1 MEDKV
6 HYSQEEIN
14 EMIDDL
20 WKSVSRILESLKD
33 GEQED
38 EVPDRPNRPSRI
50 LYMSAYEIKETLKW
64 VVRPFLAIFFGVV
77 GWDLAYKLI
86 GVAHP

>member
-20 WKSVSRILESLKD
+20 RILASLKD
-33 GEQED
+33 GELEE
-38 EVPDRPNRPSRI
+38 EVPDKPTRLTRTF
-50 LYMSAYEIKETLKW
+50 YMPAYEIKETLKW
-64 VVRPFLAIFFGVV
+64 VIRPFLAIFFGVA
-77 GWDLAYKLI
+77 GWDLAYKLM
-86 GVAHP
+86 GVLHP

>member
-20 WKSVSRILESLKD
+20 RILQSLKD
-33 GEQED
+33 GESE
-38 EVPDRPNRPSRI
+38 EEIPGKPTRSSRTFYI
-50 LYMSAYEIKETLKW
+50 PAYGIKETLKW
-64 VVRPFLAIFFGVV
+64 VVRPFLAIFFGVA
-77 GWDLAYKLI
+77 GWDLAYRLI